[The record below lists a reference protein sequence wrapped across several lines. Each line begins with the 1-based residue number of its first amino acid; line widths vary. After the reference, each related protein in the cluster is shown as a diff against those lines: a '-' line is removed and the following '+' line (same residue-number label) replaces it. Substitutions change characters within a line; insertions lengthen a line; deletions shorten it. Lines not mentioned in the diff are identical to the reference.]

1 MGPIDKMKALW
12 HLNKL
17 ANLWEKTFWRTNQMG
32 WKTIGG
38 AVIAAIAMV
47 LYFLET
53 AGVCQGCEK
62 MGDGVLALGAALGFV
77 GLRHAVAKLMAALPK
92 GGK

>member
-1 MGPIDKMKALW
+1 
-12 HLNKL
+12 
-17 ANLWEKTFWRTNQMG
+17 MG

-38 AVIAAIAMV
+38 ALIAGAAMV

-62 MGDGVLALGAALGFV
+62 VGDGVLALGAALGFIGV
-77 GLRHAVAKLMAALPK
+77 RHAIAKLMAALK
-92 GGK
+92 ENQ